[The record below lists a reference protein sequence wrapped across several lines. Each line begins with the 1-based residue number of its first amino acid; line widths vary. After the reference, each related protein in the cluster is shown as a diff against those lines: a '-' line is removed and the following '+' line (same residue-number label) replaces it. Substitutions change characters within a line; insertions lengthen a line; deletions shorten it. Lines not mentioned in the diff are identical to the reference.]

1 MEKLAK
7 ILLILCGVFLL
18 VGIVYMMFFA

>member
-7 ILLILCGVFLL
+7 ILLVLCGVFMLIGL
-18 VGIVYMMFFA
+18 IYLSI